1 MRKEKL
7 EELKSYIE
15 ELKTIKMVKLDRTEL
30 EKDGKEGFLNIEKYS
45 CILNNGHTICREK
58 ILKDKK
64 SGNAAIVIPI
74 TKKGNTILVIQS
86 RVCTEETVGIEF
98 PAGYVEDNEESID
111 AARRELVEETGY
123 VPSEMRMIAS
133 YYQDQ
138 GCMSSINH
146 CFIALGCEKKQIQN
160 LDRDEFIKYFECS
173 YEEAIELMEMGYI
186 KDANSLIAL
195 EKSKKYIKELI

>member
-7 EELKSYIE
+7 EELKGYIAD
-15 ELKTIKMVKLDRTEL
+15 LKTVKMTKLNKINSD
-30 EKDGKEGFLNIEKYS
+30 KGFLNIEKYT

-64 SGNAAIVIPI
+64 NGNAAIVIPI
-74 TKKGNTILVIQS
+74 TNEGNTVLVVQP
-86 RVCTEETVGIEF
+86 RVFTEETVGIEF
-98 PAGYVEDNEESID
+98 PAGYIEENEKPID
-111 AARRELVEETGY
+111 ATRRKLIEETGY
-123 VPSEMRMIAS
+123 FPTEMKMIAS

-138 GCMSSINH
+138 GCMSSLNH
-146 CFIALGCEKKQIQN
+146 SFIAFGCEKKQIQN
-160 LDRDEFIKYFECS
+160 LDDDEFIKYFECS

-186 KDANSLIAL
+186 KDANSLIIL